1 MNLPVEKL
9 NRDEIYTFIAGLFVG
24 LAWHLYF
31 QQIGWVGKNQ
41 GVFDASL
48 IFAWLLST
56 GVLYLLYMI
65 LQLAMDRIVK
75 SKIARQ
81 DDEKELRKLDVTKY
95 RTFFWAGPLEEQRLL
110 LHIFGLLTVALVL
123 VYYPI
128 IAFISPKVSLSWLV
142 AVVHFVLVVAACLK
156 FYQTDH
162 YLHQVNDFIAK
173 GYCDTLDE
181 AEYIRDRAR
190 LYADVQH
197 RIYLAHLAAGENP
210 RPVDQPSGSPTT

>member
-1 MNLPVEKL
+1 
-9 NRDEIYTFIAGLFVG
+9 VG

-41 GVFDASL
+41 GIFDASL
-48 IFAWLLST
+48 IFAWLLGT
-56 GVLYLLYMI
+56 GVLYLLYMV

-75 SKIARQ
+75 RKIARQ
-81 DDEKELRKLDVTKY
+81 DDEEELRKLDVTKY
-95 RTFFWAGPLEEQRLL
+95 KTFFWAGHLEEQRLL

-128 IAFISPKVSLSWLV
+128 LAFISLKVNLSWLV
-142 AVVHFVLVVAACLK
+142 AAVYLVLVVAACLK

-162 YLHQVNDFIAK
+162 YLYQVNDFIAN
-173 GYCDTLDE
+173 GYCDTLDQ

-190 LYADVQH
+190 LYAAVQH

-210 RPVDQPSGSPTT
+210 VPGDQPSGSPTT

>member
-31 QQIGWVGKNQ
+31 QQIGWVGKNE

-48 IFAWLLST
+48 IFAWLLGT

-65 LQLAMDRIVK
+65 LQLAMDTIVK
-75 SKIARQ
+75 RTITRQ
-81 DDEKELRKLDVTKY
+81 DDDEELRRLDVTKY
-95 RTFFWAGPLEEQRLL
+95 KTFFWAGQLEEQTVL
-110 LHIFGLLTVALVL
+110 LHIFGLLTVALVV

-128 IAFISPKVSLSWLV
+128 VAFILPKLNFSWLV
-142 AVVHFVLVVAACLK
+142 VAVYVVLVVAACLK

-162 YLHQVNDFIAK
+162 YLYQVNNFINK
-173 GYCDTLDE
+173 GYCDTLDQT
-181 AEYIRDRAR
+181 EYIRDRAR
-190 LYADVQH
+190 LYADVPH
-197 RIYLAHLAAGENP
+197 GIYLARLVAGKKP
-210 RPVDQPSGSPTT
+210 APVDQPSGSPSI